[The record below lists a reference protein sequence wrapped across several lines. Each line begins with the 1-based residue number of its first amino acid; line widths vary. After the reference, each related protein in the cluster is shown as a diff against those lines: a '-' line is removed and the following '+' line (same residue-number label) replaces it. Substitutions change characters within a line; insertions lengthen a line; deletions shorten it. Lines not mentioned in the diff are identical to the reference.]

1 MPNILYSVKNSIY
14 NSVTIDPVNITVELL
29 ENQKISSDKFGGI
42 SVFAFLTNFL
52 VKGHHFGLVETGIIS
67 L

>member
-14 NSVTIDPVNITVELL
+14 NSGTIDPVNITVELL

-42 SVFAFLTNFL
+42 SVFAFLT
-52 VKGHHFGLVETGIIS
+52 HF
-67 L
+67 

>member
-14 NSVTIDPVNITVELL
+14 NSGTIDPVNITVELL

-42 SVFAFLTNFL
+42 SVFAFLTHFL
-52 VKGHHFGLVETGIIS
+52 GKRSSFSSG
-67 L
+67 